1 MSRSICSDAERCPTK
16 TAVVRPGTLKA
27 PVAVSK
33 VDSPMIGSLET
44 CLNVF
49 KPFAGVISPIIMGV
63 ASAVASWQADSAQN
77 DEESIL
83 VESARNGDNAA
94 FEKLYRSNRDR
105 IYALLWRI
113 CGGDATL
120 AEDLLQEAFIRA
132 WQKLGSF
139 RGESRFGTWLH
150 RLSANVALSDRRIRL
165 RRVRREAPMDE
176 AVERTAIGERDVAAD
191 KRMDLEKA
199 IARLPERA
207 RTVLILYDIEGY
219 RHAEIAEMT
228 GMAVGSSKAQLHRAR
243 KLIREVLDS

>member
-1 MSRSICSDAERCPTK
+1 
-16 TAVVRPGTLKA
+16 
-27 PVAVSK
+27 
-33 VDSPMIGSLET
+33 
-44 CLNVF
+44 
-49 KPFAGVISPIIMGV
+49 MGV
-63 ASAVASWQADSAQN
+63 ASAVASWQADSAQH

-83 VESARNGDNAA
+83 VESARNGDSAA
-94 FEKLYRSNRDR
+94 FEKLYRSNKDR
-105 IYALLWRI
+105 IYGLLWRI
-113 CGGDATL
+113 CGGDAAL
-120 AEDLLQEAFIRA
+120 AEDLLQEAFVRA
-132 WQKLGSF
+132 WQKLDSF

-165 RRVRREAPMDE
+165 RRVRHEVPMDE
-176 AVERTAIGERDVAAD
+176 VAERTAVGDRDIVAD